1 MREITGID
9 VTATAIART
18 SMTDVSP
25 PAGPI
30 KRSSGSTVPMPSAMK
45 NGSGVPTARIHA
57 VGLRFSW
64 PSTRRTSVP
73 EMNIR
78 SSSPSQ

>member
-9 VTATAIART
+9 VTATAIASTRI
-18 SMTDVSP
+18 TDVSSD
-25 PAGPI
+25 AGPI
-30 KRSSGSTVPMPSAMK
+30 SRSSGSIVPMPSAMK
-45 NGSGVPTARIHA
+45 KGSGVPTARIHA

-64 PSTRRTSVP
+64 PRTRRTSVP
-73 EMNIR
+73 EMNIS